1 MSDIVERLRSADVLI
16 VKSATDL
23 RSVVAEE
30 AAAEIEKLR
39 AEVQTAR
46 RDALEKLERHFKEA
60 AAGTPLGHENRQ
72 RGASTY
78 NWLIYCASII
88 RALGEK
94 E

>member
-1 MSDIVERLRSADVLI
+1 MTDIVKVLRSSASVFYEYSADNGALL
-16 VKSATDL
+16 KQ
-23 RSVVAEE
+23 
-30 AAAEIEKLR
+30 AADEIEKLR
-39 AEVQTAR
+39 AALQTAR